1 MPTRLPDPS
10 PRRLRTQQQLLGAIR
25 QHAGITRGDL
35 SRLTGLS
42 RSATA
47 EAVQDLLAQRLIAE
61 RRSDTAASIGRP
73 SALLFPDTPD
83 ALVGAVDFGHNHVS
97 VAVADSGGRML
108 AEHRQPVDVDQQAT
122 HALEQAA
129 ALLTDCL
136 DEKGLAASDLAN
148 VTAGIPCPL
157 DASTGVVQSPTI
169 LASWV
174 DLDPAHELAVRT
186 ERPVFVDNDA
196 NMGARGEQRFGAA
209 CGCQNFI
216 YVKAS
221 HGIGAGLVLNGEIYR
236 GALGIAGEIGH
247 TQLPDATSLCRC
259 GNRGC
264 LESVVSITE
273 VKRQLALV
281 RPQAHAR
288 TAEPSL
294 EEQSRDPA
302 GSRVISTA
310 GRTLGRVLA
319 DICNVLNPEAIIVG
333 GELSL
338 AGEPLL
344 AGIRESLGRYAQ
356 PAAAQKVR
364 IEVAALGLRAELMGA
379 VATALAHVV

>member
-1 MPTRLPDPS
+1 M
-10 PRRLRTQQQLLGAIR
+10 
-25 QHAGITRGDL
+25 
-35 SRLTGLS
+35 
-42 RSATA
+42 
-47 EAVQDLLAQRLIAE
+47 
-61 RRSDTAASIGRP
+61 
-73 SALLFPDTPD
+73 
-83 ALVGAVDFGHNHVS
+83 
-97 VAVADSGGRML
+97 
-108 AEHRQPVDVDQQAT
+108 
-122 HALEQAA
+122 
-129 ALLTDCL
+129 
-136 DEKGLAASDLAN
+136 
-148 VTAGIPCPL
+148 
-157 DASTGVVQSPTI
+157 
-169 LASWV
+169 
-174 DLDPAHELAVRT
+174 
-186 ERPVFVDNDA
+186 
-196 NMGARGEQRFGAA
+196 
-209 CGCQNFI
+209 
-216 YVKAS
+216 
-221 HGIGAGLVLNGEIYR
+221 
-236 GALGIAGEIGH
+236 
-247 TQLPDATSLCRC
+247 
-259 GNRGC
+259 
-264 LESVVSITE
+264 
-273 VKRQLALV
+273 KRQLALV